1 MAANPLVTL
10 ANMFAPK
17 PAAPVVVQVA
27 PTPGNLPG
35 IPAIAAIPGNPT
47 SPAAPVVPV
56 EPESA
61 LEKHA
66 TLWDIDPKAPKPVA
80 PQPLLN
86 VDPTEI
92 AKIASTVDFRSV
104 VTPELAMRMKAG
116 GEDGFA
122 ANMEAMQLMTQKVFA
137 VSSEASAR
145 MAMEAVTKAEK
156 QFASKIPGIIKRQNL
171 HSSLQEN
178 TVLSHPVIAP
188 MVKNLAAQLSVKHPN
203 ATEAELTTMANDIF
217 VDLAGL
223 VTKTAE
229 ANDTKKIESDQSA
242 KGYDFSDW

>member
-35 IPAIAAIPGNPT
+35 VPSLSSVPGNPT
-47 SPAAPVVPV
+47 SPAIPASPV
-56 EPESA
+56 EVKSP
-61 LEKHA
+61 LEEHA

-80 PQPLLN
+80 PQPLLT

-92 AKIASTVDFRSV
+92 QKIAATIDFKSV
-104 VTPELAMRMKAG
+104 VTPELATRMKAG

-122 ANMEAMQLMTQKVFA
+122 ANMEAMQLMTQKVMA
-137 VSSEASAR
+137 ISSETSAR
-145 MAMEAVTKAEK
+145 MAMEAISKAEK

-171 HSSLQEN
+171 NSSLQEN
-178 TVLSHPVIAP
+178 PVLSHPVVAP
-188 MVKNLAAQLSVKHPN
+188 MVKSLAAQLAVKHPN

-217 VDLAGL
+217 VGVAGL

-229 ANDTKKIESDQSA
+229 ANDPKKVETDQAA